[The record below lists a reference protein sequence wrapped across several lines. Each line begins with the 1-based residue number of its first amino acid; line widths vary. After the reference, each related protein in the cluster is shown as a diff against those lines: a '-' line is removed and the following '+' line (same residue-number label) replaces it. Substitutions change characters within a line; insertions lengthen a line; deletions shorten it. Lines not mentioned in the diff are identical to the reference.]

1 MGERLAGKIAI
12 VTGAGSRGPGVGN
25 GKATAILMAREG
37 ARVLCVDA
45 QKDRALVNETFLR
58 PQLQAKLREF
68 GVSLQDAQARV
79 AALTDQEISALARQI
94 ETAPAGGT
102 DVLTFV
108 LVIFIVLLITDI
120 MGFTTV
126 FPFVKH
132 GSGKAK

>member
-1 MGERLAGKIAI
+1 MSVAFLSMAQAVQAELIATDQ
-12 VTGAGSRGPGVGN
+12 VAVV
-25 GKATAILMAREG
+25 ADTAR
-37 ARVLCVDA
+37 
-45 QKDRALVNETFLR
+45 DRALVNEIFRR
-58 PQLQAKLREF
+58 PELQAKLQEL

-79 AALTDQEISALARQI
+79 AALTDQEISALARQS

-102 DVLTFV
+102 DVLAFV

>member
-1 MGERLAGKIAI
+1 MQALKKPLACFVAMSVAFLSMAQAVQAELIATDQ
-12 VTGAGSRGPGVGN
+12 VAVV
-25 GKATAILMAREG
+25 ADTAR
-37 ARVLCVDA
+37 
-45 QKDRALVNETFLR
+45 DRALVNETFRR
-58 PQLQAKLREF
+58 PELQAKLQEL

-102 DVLTFV
+102 DVLAFV

>member
-1 MGERLAGKIAI
+1 MQALKKFLACFIAMSVAFLNMAQAVQAELI
-12 VTGAGSRGPGVGN
+12 
-25 GKATAILMAREG
+25 ATDQVAVVADTAR
-37 ARVLCVDA
+37 
-45 QKDRALVNETFLR
+45 DRALVNETFRR
-58 PQLQAKLREF
+58 PELQVKLQEF
-68 GVSLQDAQARV
+68 GVSVQDAQARV

-102 DVLTFV
+102 DVLAFV

>member
-1 MGERLAGKIAI
+1 MKILNRLLAGFLATSIAFTSLVQAAPTLI
-12 VTGAGSRGPGVGN
+12 TTEQVA
-25 GKATAILMAREG
+25 AE
-37 ARVLCVDA
+37 DA

>member
-1 MGERLAGKIAI
+1 MQALKKLLACFVAMSVAFLSMAQAVQAELIATDQ
-12 VTGAGSRGPGVGN
+12 VAVV
-25 GKATAILMAREG
+25 ADVA
-37 ARVLCVDA
+37 
-45 QKDRALVNETFLR
+45 KDRALVNETFRR
-58 PQLQAKLREF
+58 PELQAKLQEF

-79 AALTDQEISALARQI
+79 AALTDQEISALALQI

-102 DVLTFV
+102 DVLAFV

>member
-1 MGERLAGKIAI
+1 MSVAFLSMAQAVQAVQAELIATDQ
-12 VTGAGSRGPGVGN
+12 VAVV
-25 GKATAILMAREG
+25 ADTAR
-37 ARVLCVDA
+37 
-45 QKDRALVNETFLR
+45 DRALVNETFRR
-58 PQLQAKLREF
+58 PELQAKLQEL

-102 DVLTFV
+102 DVLAFV

>member
-1 MGERLAGKIAI
+1 MKIMSRLVAGFVATSIAFTNFVQAAPMLI
-12 VTGAGSRGPGVGN
+12 TTEQVA
-25 GKATAILMAREG
+25 AA
-37 ARVLCVDA
+37 DA

-58 PQLQAKLREF
+58 PELQAKLQEF

-102 DVLTFV
+102 DVLAFV

-132 GSGKAK
+132 GSGRAK